1 MQVLRHQ
8 REVMLQRRGC
18 NEQIGVANQLAV
30 GAQFTSDESE
40 ALHAVFRERQDCG
53 GAEEVPKYLL
63 VRGDES
69 RGWPAGAMICGSR

>member
-1 MQVLRHQ
+1 
-8 REVMLQRRGC
+8 
-18 NEQIGVANQLAV
+18 LAV